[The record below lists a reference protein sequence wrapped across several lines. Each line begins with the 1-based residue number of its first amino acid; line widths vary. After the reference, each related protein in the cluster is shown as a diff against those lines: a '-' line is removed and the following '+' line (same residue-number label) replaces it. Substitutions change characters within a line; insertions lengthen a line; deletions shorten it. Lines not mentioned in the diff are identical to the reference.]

1 MCKGAYSKR
10 GTMDIWQ
17 LQQRISRHLLF
28 WSAISFFA
36 GSWFLFS
43 SKPPLLQGIGVQAII
58 WSIVNA
64 VIAWFAGRSTQR
76 RKAGL
81 AQPHSAAVM
90 QAETQR
96 LRRLLL
102 INAGLDVGYMAIG
115 ILIIATLGRGSA
127 FAQGNGWGVVIQGAF
142 LLFFDGFY
150 SWRSLNLP
158 DSAAEPRAKPE
169 SDQQP
174 KPEV

>member
-1 MCKGAYSKR
+1 MN
-10 GTMDIWQ
+10 IWQ
-17 LQQRISRHLLF
+17 LQQRISRHLLI

-43 SKPPLLQGIGVQAII
+43 SKPPLLQGIGVQALI
-58 WSIVNA
+58 WSLVNA
-64 VIAWFAGRSTQR
+64 GIAWFASRSTKR
-76 RKAGL
+76 RLAGL
-81 AQPHSAAVM
+81 EQPHSSAVM

-115 ILIIATLGRGSA
+115 VLIIATLGRGSA
-127 FAQGNGWGVVIQGAF
+127 FAQGNGWGVLLQGAF

-150 SWRSLNLP
+150 SWKSLNLP
-158 DSAAEPRAKPE
+158 ESAARPRA
-169 SDQQP
+169 SQDNDQQP